1 MCLTIRRNNETR
13 PFPFSLAT
21 VLACAL
27 VLSATL
33 ACAPGEEE
41 MAEPGETA
49 AGEEAPAGE
58 RVENGGVGIALTAVP
73 AGFEVETN
81 EGEELVLVRTGEE
94 GGRLAF
100 EMTPVQAAGVN
111 LQQMVWA
118 EKERIEGLPN
128 GQYRGQN
135 ELGGVP
141 LGTTYTSRGRFETEE
156 GESVE
161 EYRALMVHP
170 TQNRA
175 LILDYEYPT
184 PAPGSE
190 EGSSRL
196 EHLMLVLEQVEPLA
210 ASEADAPDAENAP
223 MGEPM
228 EQTPGDVEDAMEGG
242 GESGEG
248 GEAAAEGEGG

>member
-1 MCLTIRRNNETR
+1 M
-13 PFPFSLAT
+13 
-21 VLACAL
+21 
-27 VLSATL
+27 
-33 ACAPGEEE
+33 
-41 MAEPGETA
+41 
-49 AGEEAPAGE
+49 
-58 RVENGGVGIALTAVP
+58 GIALTAIP

-94 GGRLAF
+94 EGRLAF

-111 LQQMVWA
+111 LQRMVWA

-141 LGTTYTSRGRFETEE
+141 LGTTYTSRGRFDTEE
-156 GESVE
+156 GESME

-175 LILDYEYPT
+175 LILDYEYPV
-184 PAPGSE
+184 PEPGSE

-196 EHLMLVLEQVEPLA
+196 EQLMLVLEQVEPLA
-210 ASEADAPDAENAP
+210 VSGAEAPDPENAP

-228 EQTPGDVEDAMEGG
+228 EQTPGDVEDAMEGAE
-242 GESGEG
+242 ESEG
-248 GEAAAEGEGG
+248 GDDTTPEGEADGR

>member
-1 MCLTIRRNNETR
+1 MCLTIRTNSDLR
-13 PFPFSLAT
+13 PFHLWSLT
-21 VLACAL
+21 VLACVL
-27 VLSATL
+27 VLSTTV
-33 ACAPGEEE
+33 ACVPGEDEG
-41 MAEPGETA
+41 AGAGETA
-49 AGEEAPAGE
+49 AGEEASAGE

-94 GGRLAF
+94 EGRLAF

-111 LQQMVWA
+111 LQRMVWA

-141 LGTTYTSRGRFETEE
+141 LGTTYTSRGRFDTED
-156 GESVE
+156 GESME

-175 LILDYEYPT
+175 LILDYEYPV
-184 PAPGSE
+184 PEPGSE

-196 EHLMLVLEQVEPLA
+196 EQLMLVLEQVEPLA
-210 ASEADAPDAENAP
+210 VSGAEAPDPENAP

-228 EQTPGDVEDAMEGG
+228 EQTPGDVEDAEEEDGTG
-242 GESGEG
+242 T
-248 GEAAAEGEGG
+248 